1 MTMEGKQ
8 DRTEYLSDLL
18 GQAVCTALKDLD
30 DLLVVWG
37 VLCKAN
43 FQLPKKLATLLKS
56 LLLFKLPEWK
66 EGKRGVIYG
75 AWEGLESTTHKS
87 QEKMCWRHRGWQGS
101 GLQQR
106 DLFFF
111 FGLTTRFVDLRS
123 PIRDWTWAPAVKVPS
138 PNHWT
143 AREFPVR
150 FFFFK
155 ALASIYLGLLGS
167 TNSRKLRCKWKI

>member
-111 FGLTTRFVDLRS
+111 
-123 PIRDWTWAPAVKVPS
+123 
-138 PNHWT
+138 
-143 AREFPVR
+143 
-150 FFFFK
+150 
-155 ALASIYLGLLGS
+155 LASPQGLWILVLQSGIEPGPQQ
-167 TNSRKLRCKWKI
+167 WKCRILTIGLPSSIFLKIELS